1 MTDETQL
8 DLLGSSKDITEAEGS
23 SKVEDSTESSN
34 DGGDNNGGGNGGS
47 DGGSFNDGI
56 ERLPLEKYTEKAYL
70 DYSMYVILDRA
81 LPNIGDGLKPVQRR
95 IVYAM
100 SELGLSAASKHKKS
114 ARTVGDVLGKF
125 HPHGDSACYEAM
137 VLMAQP
143 FSYRYPLVDGQ
154 GNWGS
159 QDDPKSFAAMRYTE
173 SRLTPYAKVLLQELG
188 QGTVKWT
195 DNFDGTLKEPAQ
207 LPARLPNVLLNGGS
221 GIAVGMA
228 TDIPPHNLREVVN
241 ACFQLLKKKTSSIE
255 ELREFIKGP
264 DYPTDAEIISTP
276 EEISTVYE
284 TGKGS
289 IKMRAVYEKEDA
301 DIIVTAL
308 PYQTSGGKV
317 LEQIAAQM
325 RAKKLP
331 MVADLRD
338 ESDHENPTR
347 LVITPRSNRVDIEQ
361 LMLHL
366 FASTDLER
374 NYRVNMNMI
383 GTDGKPQVKNLKMV
397 LTEWLEFRRTTVTRR
412 IEWRLNKVLERLHI
426 LEGLLVA
433 HLNIDEVIRIIREND
448 EPKPILMERFTLSDI
463 QAEAVL
469 NLRLRNL
476 AKLEEFQIR
485 SEQDEL
491 IKERDELQ
499 GLLDSP
505 AKLTS
510 LIKKELKEDAEKYG
524 DDRRSSIVVREAS
537 QVSDETALIP
547 SEPVTVVL
555 SEMGWI
561 RAAKGHDVDGQTL
574 SYKQG
579 DKYQASALGRSN
591 QQVVLLDST
600 GRSYT
605 LAAHSLPSARGQGDP
620 LSGRFSTPV
629 GATFMSA
636 MMAKNEEYY
645 LLGSNFGYG
654 FICKFEDMLSRAKAG
669 KASVSLGNAGA
680 KIINP
685 SKFADI
691 ETDMIVAVTS
701 EGYLLIIDAKE
712 LPQLPRGKG
721 NKIINVPSKKL
732 KAGEEH
738 IVSMIP
744 LPQGSKLIVHAGKKH
759 KAIQGGEIVEYQ
771 GERGKRGKLLPNGYR
786 NVTRLETE

>member
-1 MTDETQL
+1 MVDETQL
-8 DLLGSSKDITEAEGS
+8 DLLNMDKFGADGEGR
-23 SKVEDSTESSN
+23 
-34 DGGDNNGGGNGGS
+34 GDQ
-47 DGGSFNDGI
+47 DGI
-56 ERLPLEKYTEKAYL
+56 ERIPLQAYTEKAYL

-188 QGTVKWT
+188 QGTVEWV
-195 DNFDGTLKEPAQ
+195 DNFDGTLQEPSL
-207 LPARLPNVLLNGGS
+207 LPSRLPNVLLNGGS

-228 TDIPPHNLREVVN
+228 TDIPPHNLREMVN
-241 ACFQLLKKKTSSIE
+241 ACLQLLKKKTSSLE
-255 ELREFIKGP
+255 ELQEFVKGP
-264 DYPTDAEIISTP
+264 DYPTEAEIISSP
-276 EEISTVYE
+276 AEIKVIYE

-289 IKMRAVYEKEDA
+289 VKMRAKWEKENSDV
-301 DIIVTAL
+301 IVTAL
-308 PYQTSGGKV
+308 PFQTSGGKV

-361 LMLHL
+361 MMSHL

-383 GTDGKPQVKNLKMV
+383 GTDGKPQVKNLKV
-397 LTEWLEFRRTTVTRR
+397 ILTEWLEFRRNTVIRR
-412 IEWRLNKVLERLHI
+412 IQWRLDKVLERLHI
-426 LEGLLVA
+426 LEGLLIA

-448 EPKPILMERFTLSDI
+448 EPKPVLMSHFKLTDI

-476 AKLEEFQIR
+476 AKLEEFQIKA
-485 SEQDEL
+485 EQEEL

-499 GLLDSP
+499 GLLDNP
-505 AKLTS
+505 NKLTS
-510 LIKKELKEDAEKYG
+510 LIRKELKEDAEKYG
-524 DDRRSSIVVREAS
+524 DDRRSPIVEREAS
-537 QVSDETALIP
+537 QVLDETALIP

-561 RAAKGHDVDGQTL
+561 RAAKGHDIDPHSL

-579 DKYQASALGRSN
+579 DKFQSAAHGRSN
-591 QQVVLLDST
+591 QQVVLFDSN

-605 LAAHSLPSARGQGDP
+605 LAAHTLPSARGQGDP
-620 LSGRFSTPV
+620 LSGRFKLAE
-629 GATFMSA
+629 GASFKAVIMSGA
-636 MMAKNEEYY
+636 GKGDEQLY
-645 LLGSNFGYG
+645 LLGSSFGYG
-654 FICKFEDMLSRAKAG
+654 FIAKYEDLQSRAKSG
-669 KASVSLGNAGA
+669 KATVSLGKAGA
-680 KIINP
+680 QILCP
-685 SKFADI
+685 SALTDS
-691 ETDMIVAVTS
+691 ETDMIAAVTS

-732 KAGEEH
+732 KEGEEKVVA
-738 IVSMIP
+738 IIA
-744 LPQGSKLIVHAGKKH
+744 LAQGSKLIVHAGKKH
-759 KAIQGGEIVEYQ
+759 KTIQGSEIVEYQ
-771 GERGKRGKLLPNGYR
+771 GERGKRGKLLPKGYR
-786 NVTRLETE
+786 NVSRLEVE